1 MSEENPV
8 KRRKISA
15 KSKIRDVM
23 TSQMSASGVNKDLPS
38 GSVASGVAPVA
49 FQPVASFPNPVSSAP
64 AFSAQAFGAP
74 TYIPPSTNPWQHDFG
89 NKIDM
94 ILSKISKMEMN
105 QTAFL
110 TRLNDMENKMVETN
124 KKVVEIENSQCHI
137 SEKFDD
143 MNSKTKINTSD
154 IHRLQGEVKSLTKA
168 NDELTKSNK
177 KIKDEVI
184 DLKCRSM
191 RDNML
196 FFGVPE
202 SPSPAY
208 TGVGSS
214 TVDEQATAMDDNSGA
229 TGGPS
234 IPYNGPSLFKAP
246 LSSSA
251 SFADVTKHG
260 ENCADLVYE
269 FCETLLKIENPRMK
283 IQIERAHRIG
293 SRKPDKIRPIV
304 AKFVLSEH
312 KDIVK
317 AAASNVDLKS
327 APYNGVCRVTDQ
339 LPPEVVARR
348 KELIPRLI
356 EERAK
361 GNKANLV
368 RDKLYVNGK
377 FAE

>member
-8 KRRKISA
+8 KRRKIPA

-49 FQPVASFPNPVSSAP
+49 FQQVASFPNPVSSAP

-74 TYIPPSTNPWQHDFG
+74 TYKPPSTNPWQHDFG

-184 DLKCRSM
+184 DLKCRSI

-251 SFADVTKHG
+251 SFADVTKQG

-269 FCETLLKIENPRMK
+269 FCETLLKIENHRMK

-317 AAASNVDLKS
+317 AAASNIDLKS
-327 APYNGVCRVTDQ
+327 APYNGVYRVTDH